1 MPYMSPL
8 YFQPP
13 MEYRDNWSQH
23 VTFRSDPKV
32 IARVMPKP
40 LVPDP
45 NGTMFLLT
53 SYFFATGFGHY
64 RESTLCALAKF
75 RGKPVNYTLFLML
88 NNDMERLLSIFYRI
102 DISEVTFKAILS
114 QASPDEIPTLLAKEV
129 IKREMQKVETRLKY
143 RE

>member
-1 MPYMSPL
+1 
-8 YFQPP
+8 

-88 NNDMERLLSIFYRI
+88 NNDMAIAGGREIWGWPKKAGDIEVDESDGAVQARI
-102 DISEVTFKAILS
+102 SRGGTELIRANVALTEL
-114 QASPDEIPTLLAKEV
+114 
-129 IKREMQKVETRLKY
+129 VEPPALGGTT
-143 RE
+143 